1 MTVSFTKKE
10 VEWLFECLYVAT
22 QDVDE
27 ELDDF
32 YEELIDATK
41 RIKEKLRIAQV
52 KETLKRKKKGRLI
65 IYPS

>member
-10 VEWLFECLYVAT
+10 VDWLFECLYVAT

-32 YEELIDATK
+32 ANELIDTVK

-52 KETLKRKKKGRLI
+52 KETLKRKKG
-65 IYPS
+65 

>member
-10 VEWLFECLYVAT
+10 VEWLFDCLYIAT

-32 YEELIDATK
+32 ANELIDTVK

-52 KETLKRKKKGRLI
+52 KETLKRKKG
-65 IYPS
+65 

>member
-10 VEWLFECLYVAT
+10 VECLFDCLYVAT

-27 ELDDF
+27 KLDDF
-32 YEELIDATK
+32 ANELIDTVK

-52 KETLKRKKKGRLI
+52 KETLKRK
-65 IYPS
+65 

>member
-10 VEWLFECLYVAT
+10 VDCLFDCLYVAT

-32 YEELIDATK
+32 ANELIDTVK

-52 KETLKRKKKGRLI
+52 KETLKRKKG
-65 IYPS
+65 

>member
-10 VEWLFECLYVAT
+10 VEWLFDCLYVAT

-32 YEELIDATK
+32 ANELIDTVK

-52 KETLKRKKKGRLI
+52 KETLKRNEKK
-65 IYPS
+65 

>member
-10 VEWLFECLYVAT
+10 VEWLFDCLYVAT

-32 YEELIDATK
+32 ANELIDTVK

-52 KETLKRKKKGRLI
+52 KETLKRK
-65 IYPS
+65 

>member
-10 VEWLFECLYVAT
+10 VEWLLDCLYVAT

-32 YEELIDATK
+32 ANELIDTVK

-52 KETLKRKKKGRLI
+52 KETLKRKKG
-65 IYPS
+65 

>member
-10 VEWLFECLYVAT
+10 VEWLFDCLYVAT

-32 YEELIDATK
+32 ANELIDTVK

-52 KETLKRKKKGRLI
+52 KETLKRKKEVD
-65 IYPS
+65 

>member
-10 VEWLFECLYVAT
+10 VEWLFDCLYVAT

-32 YEELIDATK
+32 ANELIDTVK
-41 RIKEKLRIAQV
+41 RIKEKLIIAQV
-52 KETLKRKKKGRLI
+52 KETLKRKKG
-65 IYPS
+65 

>member
-10 VEWLFECLYVAT
+10 VECLFDCLYVAT

-27 ELDDF
+27 KLDDF
-32 YEELIDATK
+32 ANELIDTVK

-52 KETLKRKKKGRLI
+52 KETLKRNEKK
-65 IYPS
+65 

>member
-10 VEWLFECLYVAT
+10 VEWLFDCLYVAT

-32 YEELIDATK
+32 ANELIDTVK

-52 KETLKRKKKGRLI
+52 KETLKRKKG
-65 IYPS
+65 

>member
-10 VEWLFECLYVAT
+10 VECLFDCLYVAT

-32 YEELIDATK
+32 ANELIDTVK

-52 KETLKRKKKGRLI
+52 KETLKRNEKK
-65 IYPS
+65 